1 MSIDQADRTDVIGVD
16 KISGRVILTVSDHW
30 DWKDEHAHLSALQ
43 AKLNTYVR
51 FIESGELNR
60 AYPDS
65 VGRQPVVEIVLRE
78 PMPTAGSS
86 FLHEVGSLLSASGI
100 EVRSRVLKE

>member
-1 MSIDQADRTDVIGVD
+1 MSIDQADRIDVIGID
-16 KISGRVILTVSDHW
+16 KISGTVILTVSDQW
-30 DWKDEHAHLSALQ
+30 DWKEEHAHLAALQ

-51 FIESGELNR
+51 FIESGELNQ
-60 AYPDS
+60 AYPES
-65 VGRQPVVEIVLRE
+65 VGRKPVIEIVLRE

-86 FLHEVGSLLSASGI
+86 FLHEVGALLSASGI